1 MIKRLAF
8 ILVIFW
14 SVTSSLTFAT
24 QISPTNSDS
33 LNQVRTQILQLT
45 TQLKA
50 ISLQIEALNTGLV
63 IDSSQT
69 DSNQIKTLKTQIEDT
84 AWVVFQGD
92 TLWPIFVSNGPDSPS
107 FRAKQ
112 VEGKLNAISFF
123 KIDKTFDS
131 LSTTQDNLLL
141 HIQSGNEV
149 YYSVSLEDA
158 LVNNTTPLALANKYI
173 AKLRN
178 HSSTQALLENNQDIL
193 WRIGKVTL
201 VIVVLIALVKLL
213 NIGYRKAKLLII
225 SSRGQRLRGFSIKNF
240 EIIND
245 TQVLKITLFLLRVA
259 RLIIVLIL
267 ISFSLPIIFSLF
279 PWTESLAD
287 TLLSY
292 FLDPLHDYFW
302 LFVHYIPN
310 LISII
315 IISYIGHFILK
326 FIKYLSGEIEVGN
339 LEISGFYPEWAVPTY
354 NLIRFGLYVIMLIFI
369 FPFLPGSDSPIFKG
383 VSVFVGI
390 LITMGSSSS
399 VNNIIAGLILTYM
412 RPFKKGDRIMI
423 ETIQGFVT
431 EKTLLVTRLR
441 TSKQE
446 IITIPN
452 SKILSTNIINYSTSI
467 QENDGV
473 IIHNSVTIGYDV
485 PWRKVHKALLKAADQ
500 IDTIAKDPK
509 PFVLQTSLEDF
520 YVSYE
525 INAFVTN
532 VKTLIGT
539 QSTLNEKIQDVF
551 REEGIEIMSPHY
563 SSWRN
568 GEETTIPKKVKEDDS
583 FKAEQVD
590 DHTPELDEQTE
601 QEEKLAKEQAKKK
614 KTEVPKSFSDLI
626 EKVTSEEEEDTDLKN
641 EKSQKET
648 IEKKGDKKGP
658 ENSKN
663 SKSGNK

>member
-1 MIKRLAF
+1 MIKRIAIVF
-8 ILVIFW
+8 VFFW
-14 SVTSSLTFAT
+14 SLTSGCNVFA
-24 QISPTNSDS
+24 SSASSNSDS
-33 LNQVRTQILQLT
+33 LQQVRTQIFKLT
-45 TQLKA
+45 AQLKA
-50 ISLQIEALNTGLV
+50 ISLQIEALNTG
-63 IDSSQT
+63 IGADST
-69 DSNQIKTLKTQIEDT
+69 VVDSNQVTIAKTQIEDT
-84 AWVVFQGD
+84 AWVIFQGD
-92 TLWPIFVSNGPDSPS
+92 TLWPIYVSKGADSPE
-107 FRAKQ
+107 FRVKQ
-112 VEGKLNAISFF
+112 IVGKLNAVSFF

-131 LSTTQDNLLL
+131 LTTVQDNLLL
-141 HIQSGNEV
+141 NIKSGGV
-149 YYSVSLEDA
+149 VFFSVTLEDA
-158 LVNNTTPLALANKYI
+158 IVNKTTQADLANKYI
-173 AKLRN
+173 TQLRN
-178 HSSTQALLENNQDIL
+178 HSSTQALLQNNQDIL
-193 WRIGKVTL
+193 WRIGKVSI
-201 VIVVLIALVKLL
+201 VIVVLIGLVKLL
-213 NIGYRKAKLLII
+213 NIGYRKGKLFII
-225 SSRGQRLRGFSIKNF
+225 SSRGNRLKGFSIKNF

-245 TQVLKITLFLLRVA
+245 VQVLKIILFLLRVA
-259 RLIIVLIL
+259 RLITVLIL

-287 TLLSY
+287 TLLGY

-326 FIKYLSGEIEVGN
+326 FVKYLSGEIEIGN

-354 NLIRFGLYVIMLIFI
+354 NLVRFGLYIIMLIFI

-399 VNNIIAGLILTYM
+399 VNNIVAGLILTYM

-452 SKILSTNIINYSTSI
+452 SKILNTNIINYSTSI

-473 IIHNSVTIGYDV
+473 IIHNKVTIGYDV

-509 PFVLQTSLEDF
+509 PFVLQTSLDDF
-520 YVSYE
+520 YVAYE

-539 QSTLNEKIQDVF
+539 QSTLNEQIQDVF
-551 REEGIEIMSPHY
+551 RDEGIEIMSPHY

-568 GEETTIPKKVKEDDS
+568 GEEITIPKKVKEDYS
-583 FKAEQVD
+583 FKVEQVD

-614 KTEVPKSFSDLI
+614 KTEAPKSFSDLI
-626 EKVTSEEEEDTDLKN
+626 EKVTSEEDSQEEESSDR
-641 EKSQKET
+641 KE
-648 IEKKGDKKGP
+648 EYKQSPKD
-658 ENSKN
+658 EKN
-663 SKSGNK
+663 SSGSGTDSKKK